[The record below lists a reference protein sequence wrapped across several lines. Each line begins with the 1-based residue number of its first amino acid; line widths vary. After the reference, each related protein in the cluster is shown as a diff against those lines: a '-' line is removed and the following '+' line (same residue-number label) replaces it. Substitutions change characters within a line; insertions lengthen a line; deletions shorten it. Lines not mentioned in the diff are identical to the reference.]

1 MHSDTT
7 PRVSQIVEPQQPL
20 PAQLKALRRAGGRS
34 LVSLAE
40 RTGLSRLT
48 VAAAEGQADA
58 RLSTLTALFDELGY
72 TLVPVPKALLAETV
86 AFIANQGQS
95 VSLPAGVSAPLGV
108 GQQAFRA
115 AADDLDDG
123 DEAPS

>member
-1 MHSDTT
+1 MQINAT
-7 PRVSQIVEPQQPL
+7 PRVSQVAEPQQPL
-20 PAQLKALRRAGGRS
+20 PAQLKALRRAHRRS

-95 VSLPAGVSAPLGV
+95 VSLPAGISAPLGV

-115 AADDLDDG
+115 AAGDLDE

>member
-1 MHSDTT
+1 MQTD
-7 PRVSQIVEPQQPL
+7 VSL

-72 TLVPVPKALLAETV
+72 VLVPVPKPLLAETV

-108 GQQAFRA
+108 GQQAFRYRVEEDA
-115 AADDLDDG
+115 PTDTDD
-123 DEAPS
+123 DETPS

>member
-1 MHSDTT
+1 M
-7 PRVSQIVEPQQPL
+7 QIDVPGAPL
-20 PAQLKALRRAGGRS
+20 PVQLKALRRAGRRS

-72 TLVPVPKALLAETV
+72 VLVPVPKPLLAETL
-86 AFIANQGQS
+86 AFINNQGQS

-108 GQQAFRA
+108 GQQAFQYRA
-115 AADDLDDG
+115 GQDANADLDD

>member
-1 MHSDTT
+1 MHENIQLD
-7 PRVSQIVEPQQPL
+7 PRQPL
-20 PAQLKALRRAGGRS
+20 PAQLRALRQAGRRPV
-34 LVSLAE
+34 LELAR

-58 RLSTLTALFDELGY
+58 RLSTLVALFDELGY
-72 TLVPVPKALLAETV
+72 TLVPVPKPLLAETV
-86 AFIANQGQS
+86 AFINNQGRS

-115 AADDLDDG
+115 AARGDDG
-123 DEAPS
+123 TDEDEAPA

>member
-1 MHSDTT
+1 MQTNVDTRDVR
-7 PRVSQIVEPQQPL
+7 PLAGESL

-34 LVSLAE
+34 VLSLAE

-48 VAAAEGQADA
+48 VAAAEGKADA

-72 TLVPVPKALLAETV
+72 ALVPVPKALLAETV

-115 AADDLDDG
+115 ATADLDD
-123 DEAPS
+123 DDAPS

>member
-1 MHSDTT
+1 MQTDVSDA
-7 PRVSQIVEPQQPL
+7 PL

-40 RTGLSRLT
+40 CTGLSRLT

-72 TLVPVPKALLAETV
+72 VLVPVPKPLLAETV
-86 AFIANQGQS
+86 AFINNQGQS
-95 VSLPAGVSAPLGV
+95 VSLPAGISAPLGV
-108 GQQAFRA
+108 GQQAFRYRVGPGTDR
-115 AADDLDDG
+115 DD